1 MQLRG
6 AWAICMY
13 FISRCHISGIGT
25 RNGRKQRNHFFYIW
39 AFLVTKK
46 QINLGILFQLN
57 KCGGE
62 IIFYGILRENTK

>member
-1 MQLRG
+1 MHGLFVCILFQDATFLESEQEMEENKE
-6 AWAICMY
+6 I
-13 FISRCHISGIGT
+13 I
-25 RNGRKQRNHFFYIW
+25 FFYIW